1 MQESCIMLAR
11 ADEMTTSTRVT
22 IREKGLQMQHC
33 QVYGPHSYNVLGC
46 KFYIL
51 CVWSYKDL
59 PGWTLSPLCLWHL
72 SLCENWIS
80 LVKGLSCLVLSC
92 LILSCLVLSA
102 NLYHLVLHWD
112 VGMLKHAWFF
122 FFSWTWNV
130 VTSIALF
137 PFNCQANLKQNSLN
151 TTSTFE

>member
-59 PGWTLSPLCLWHL
+59 DEPFL
-72 SLCENWIS
+72 
-80 LVKGLSCLVLSC
+80 
-92 LILSCLVLSA
+92 LSA
-102 NLYHLVLHWD
+102 SDIWACV
-112 VGMLKHAWFF
+112 K
-122 FFSWTWNV
+122 
-130 VTSIALF
+130 IEF
-137 PFNCQANLKQNSLN
+137 PW
-151 TTSTFE
+151 